1 MSNFFDIDLTIQPR
15 LTFFRSLKTQK
26 IMAFAVILFIKH
38 NTCHLVLP
46 DIPGDEMIST
56 STTTAE

>member
-1 MSNFFDIDLTIQPR
+1 MSKFFDIILTIQPR

-38 NTCHLVLP
+38 NTCHLALP
-46 DIPGDEMIST
+46 DILGDEMIST